1 MWKSKRLYLGILFP
15 SFKGDILNASM
26 TVDEYML
33 TGAFVRSDVVR
44 QH

>member
-1 MWKSKRLYLGILFP
+1 MEKQTAVLRDSVP

-26 TVDEYML
+26 TLDEYML
-33 TGAFVRSDVVR
+33 TSAFVRSDVVR